1 MSVLKPFVRR
11 VILTLWVGWISA
23 ASLFAQVT
31 YQDIHEPPHRYRDR
45 TPTDSFTRLIKDF
58 ESGSISL
65 DRSSQ
70 LAFLRSL
77 LKALDIPASSQM
89 LVYST
94 TSLQLSLISPSNP
107 RALYFNEELYLGY
120 IPGGKI
126 EIISI
131 DPDLGGIFYIFE
143 IPKSDRPLK
152 IERSARCMNCHSGSE
167 TGYVPGLV
175 IKSVIPGPTGGSLNA
190 YRVDQHGHSI
200 PYPDRF
206 GGWHVTGKHGITQ
219 HWGNL
224 IGDSNAGILTLHT
237 NPPGKSFR
245 FDPFPSTTSDV
256 LAQALHEH
264 QAGFVN
270 RMVEATYRA
279 RTLLHLNPG
288 PLGPEQVA
296 ELEDQARKLTRY
308 LLFADEAPMPLG
320 GIEGDAA
327 FRTEFLRNRRT
338 SADGLSLKDFELSTR
353 LFKHRC
359 SYMIYSPLIQGA
371 PPILKKALRAQ
382 LIQALQESPAHSEF
396 QYLPGAEK
404 AAIRQI
410 LKATSKE
417 FANAW

>member
-1 MSVLKPFVRR
+1 MSVFNQFARR
-11 VILTLWVGWISA
+11 VVLATWAGSVAA
-23 ASLFAQVT
+23 ASLSAQVT

-45 TPTDSFTRLIKDF
+45 TPTDSLTRLKNDL
-58 ESGSISL
+58 ETGSIPL
-65 DRSSQ
+65 DRSSE
-70 LAFLRSL
+70 LAFLNSL

-107 RALYFNEELYLGY
+107 RALYFNEDLYLGY

-131 DPDLGGIFYIFE
+131 DPDLGGIFYIFD
-143 IPKSDRPLK
+143 IPKTDRPLK

-200 PYPDRF
+200 PYADRF
-206 GGWHVTGKHGITQ
+206 GGWHVTGKHGITK

-237 NPPGKSFR
+237 NPPGKNFR
-245 FDPFPSTTSDV
+245 FERFLSATSDV
-256 LAQALHEH
+256 LAQTLHEH
-264 QAGFVN
+264 QAGFIN

-288 PLGPEQVA
+288 TLGPEPVA

-320 GIEGDAA
+320 GIEGDAT
-327 FRTEFLRNRRT
+327 FRTEFRRNRRL
-338 SADGLSLKDFELSTR
+338 SADGISLKDFELNTR

-371 PPILKKALRAQ
+371 PAILKDALRRH
-382 LIQALQESPAHSEF
+382 LILALQETPAHSEF
-396 QYLPGAEK
+396 QYLPAAEK
-404 AAIRQI
+404 AAIRRI
-410 LKATSKE
+410 LKATSTE